1 MDVMNL
7 FEKCCHRTQH
17 RIRRDGLLQQLQR
30 LTWRSPHHRIR
41 RRPQHHRAHPQRAT
55 ENIPAQR
62 TAGRLLK

>member
-1 MDVMNL
+1 
-7 FEKCCHRTQH
+7 
-17 RIRRDGLLQQLQR
+17 LLQQLQR
-30 LTWRSPHHRIR
+30 LTWRPPHHRIR